1 MSRID
6 VLQDDRGL
14 ASCFAAAQIKQEWID
29 AYKTKHGVGT
39 LDDFIYMV
47 RASSWESS
55 LGELLEAVPE
65 LKNNRIAEARFK
77 SAFECGTQALKQ
89 AAAPSMKAEDPD
101 AVSPEGTLQQLN
113 RDWTKRYNLQFESW
127 FEPSEQLRSRVY
139 REWRKQSMTV
149 LEARKV
155 KSMLHVTTPKS
166 KERVELPGGIQLQF
180 DRDSTLSMKSVT
192 DYYAALRILCHC
204 WAWSGNYMVNYQG
217 EMVLMCDLTS
227 ALAYADRCLK
237 DTMEFG
243 GGSMKWLE
251 RNDILTRGKMA
262 TLVRRGYPAQA
273 GSCIEVGLSQ
283 DRVND
288 QGRCPAL

>member
-1 MSRID
+1 
-6 VLQDDRGL
+6 
-14 ASCFAAAQIKQEWID
+14 
-29 AYKTKHGVGT
+29 
-39 LDDFIYMV
+39 
-47 RASSWESS
+47 
-55 LGELLEAVPE
+55 
-65 LKNNRIAEARFK
+65 
-77 SAFECGTQALKQ
+77 
-89 AAAPSMKAEDPD
+89 
-101 AVSPEGTLQQLN
+101 
-113 RDWTKRYNLQFESW
+113 
-127 FEPSEQLRSRVY
+127 
-139 REWRKQSMTV
+139 MTV

-166 KERVELPGGIQLQF
+166 KEHVELPGGIQLQF

-262 TLVRRGYPAQA
+262 TLVRRGYPAQIA
-273 GSCIEVGLSQ
+273 FMRHSGSVTSSGDHQPCSLCWKLWRLVVVVLGLPNRQERSLQ
-283 DRVND
+283 HPPSGPVH
-288 QGRCPAL
+288 